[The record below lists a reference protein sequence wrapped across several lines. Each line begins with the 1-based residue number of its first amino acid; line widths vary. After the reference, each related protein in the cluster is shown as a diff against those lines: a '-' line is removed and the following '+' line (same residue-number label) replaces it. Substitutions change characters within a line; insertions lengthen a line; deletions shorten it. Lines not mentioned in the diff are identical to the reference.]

1 MSLLTQAKKG
11 NTITGPAQVM
21 PMDRDVLVLRKVNWK
36 RIPAGIIDML
46 ATSDIAPGIPES
58 RMPWFADG
66 YVANDSARHAQISK
80 YLIEATIGFAV
91 ARTDNGEIIKTY
103 KKDELA
109 AADFAVANA
118 RTELAV
124 LVDLADE
131 DALEDEDDDLEDL
144 EDEDPDQA
152 L

>member
-11 NTITGPAQVM
+11 NKVTGPAQVM
-21 PMDRDVLVLRKVNWK
+21 PMDRDVLVLRKINWK
-36 RIPAGIIDML
+36 KIPVGIIEML
-46 ATSDIAPGIPES
+46 ADSDIAPGVPEK

-66 YVANDSARHAQISK
+66 YVANDSARHAEISK
-80 YLIEATIGFAV
+80 YLIAATLGFAV
-91 ARTDNGEIIKTY
+91 ARTDNGEIVKTY

-109 AADFAVANA
+109 QADYAVANA

-131 DALEDEDDDLEDL
+131 VDEDEDEDEDL
-144 EDEDPDQA
+144 EDDDA
-152 L
+152 DAGI